1 MTTLIQRAAVLTG
14 TVLATTAL
22 TVTTAAAAGPPMP
35 DFRGKALMDVF
46 QTVDYRTRV
55 DIRDVSGFN
64 RNIFWPLN
72 WKVCSQTPAPG
83 VELEGQALNIG
94 VVKKTETCP
103 KAAPKKK

>member
-1 MTTLIQRAAVLTG
+1 MTRLIQRAGVLTG
-14 TVLATTAL
+14 TVLAATAL

-55 DIRDVSGFN
+55 DLHDVSGFK
-64 RNIFWPLN
+64 RNILWPLN
-72 WKVCSQTPAPG
+72 WKVCTQSPAPG
-83 VELEGQALNIG
+83 VELEGQALRIG

-103 KAAPKKK
+103 KPAAKK